1 MLSVR
6 ALRCCGS
13 AQLPAHERE
22 VNELVDL
29 EELTPKE
36 AAQALGVSH
45 VAVRKRC
52 PGRGL
57 G

>member
-45 VAVRKRC
+45 VAVRERC